1 VPQGQAREEAEPL
14 PLTLQRSPKKAQE
27 TYLKALENAHR
38 TYDGNEQGA
47 HRAAWA
53 AVKHLFERVGDHWE
67 PKPRPGPSD
76 PRAERGGPHASG
88 PTFRGVDV
96 EGKTKEQL
104 LEEARR
110 LGARANTHMT
120 KFEIAKAIE
129 RRNEEITREA
139 RERGRVRRKQA
150 R

>member
-1 VPQGQAREEAEPL
+1 VPQRRARAEPEPL
-14 PLTLQRSPKKAQE
+14 PITLQRSPKKAQE

-38 TYDGNEQGA
+38 TYDGDEQAA

-67 PKPRPGPSD
+67 PKGRPGPSD
-76 PRAERGGPHASG
+76 PRAEQGGPNASG
-88 PTFRGVDV
+88 PSFRGVDV

-110 LGARANTHMT
+110 LGARANAHMT

-139 RERGRVRRKQA
+139 RERVRR
-150 R
+150 RSRRR